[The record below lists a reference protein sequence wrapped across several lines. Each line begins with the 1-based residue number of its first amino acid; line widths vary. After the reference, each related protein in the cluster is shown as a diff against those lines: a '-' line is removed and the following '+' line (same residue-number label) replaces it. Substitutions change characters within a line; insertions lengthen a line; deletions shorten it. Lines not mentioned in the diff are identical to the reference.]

1 MGNKIDN
8 SSSTLTSRFKVDQVD
23 VDLNRN
29 SLSGPNGDARLE
41 PRVVEILSQLA
52 ESAGQVVLRESM
64 LDEHGSDEGITR
76 AISILRKSFKRV
88 GNDIKYIET
97 IPKRGYRLIAAV
109 STIAKD
115 GLSKDS
121 SGTSQDI
128 ISIAV
133 LAFVDMSEN
142 QDQGYLSDGVS
153 EEIINALVQLPF
165 LRVSGRTSSFSFR
178 GANTKVSEIAEAL
191 SVSYVLEG
199 SVRKYGDR
207 LRITAQLIEAQG
219 DDHVWSENFDGDQN
233 DIFDLQ
239 EIIACSVEK
248 KLRTLFS
255 VEPEPNVDAGRLTE
269 AITENKEA
277 YEHFLRGRHLMYELS
292 GQRTIPRAVSAFE
305 KAVEEDP
312 GFTKA
317 WANLAIANFTLPEYS
332 TTSDWREH
340 IKKAQEQ
347 TNHALDL
354 DPQVAWV
361 QRAKG
366 GILSYELKL
375 DQAVLAYEK
384 AFYLE
389 PNNPEL
395 MFIRGYI
402 LAAIGLHKQADVLMR
417 NALDRE
423 PLIGSWYAA
432 FGTVQFSMGRL
443 DHAESLFK
451 QSFECNF
458 GYGAILYSQ
467 LLSHRGREDEALQF
481 MHDNFENL
489 GAVTR
494 AQLKS
499 PFVRKLTYAAFFKGS
514 RAARVI
520 MDSVLTKRMN
530 DSKYQPAL
538 GTIIGFIMIGRPEK
552 FFQHVLNK
560 PNPYV
565 GFSLSRI
572 WEPTE
577 EARSVRTHKDFPK
590 FAESIGLVRAWQK
603 YGWPETVQPHQG
615 TDGSRYQFDCN

>member
-1 MGNKIDN
+1 MGNKLDTQ
-8 SSSTLTSRFKVDQVD
+8 SQSLTSTLKVGSVS

-29 SLSGPNGDARLE
+29 LLTGSDKEVRLE
-41 PRVVEILSQLA
+41 PRVVEILAQLMDA
-52 ESAGQVVLRESM
+52 SGQVVLRESM

-76 AISILRKSFKRV
+76 AISILRKSFKQV
-88 GNDIKYIET
+88 GEDIKYIET
-97 IPKRGYRLIAAV
+97 IPKKGYRLIAPV
-109 STIAKD
+109 SGDTKQRD
-115 GLSKDS
+115 GATSTESSK
-121 SGTSQDI
+121 DI

-178 GANTKVSEIAEAL
+178 GENTKVQEIAKAL
-191 SVSYVLEG
+191 NVSYVLEG

-207 LRITAQLIEAQG
+207 LRITAQLIEASE
-219 DDHVWSENFDGDQN
+219 DDHVWSENFDAGLN
-233 DIFDLQ
+233 DIFELQ
-239 EIIACSVEK
+239 EVIACAVEK

-255 VEPEPNVDAGRLTE
+255 VEPSRAEEGARLTE
-269 AITENKEA
+269 SITKNKEA

-292 GQRTIPRAVSAFE
+292 GQRTIPRAVAAFE
-305 KAVEEDP
+305 KAIEEDP
-312 GFTKA
+312 AFTKA

-332 TTSDWREH
+332 TTSHWRDH
-340 IKKAQEQ
+340 IEKAKEQ
-347 TNHALDL
+347 AMHALQL
-354 DPQVAWV
+354 DPNVAWA
-361 QRAKG
+361 QRAKA
-366 GILSYELKL
+366 GILSYELQL
-375 DQAVLAYEK
+375 DLAVEAYEK
-384 AFYLE
+384 AYELE

-395 MFIRGYI
+395 MFVRGYI
-402 LAAIGLHKQADVLMR
+402 LAAIGLHAQADELMR

-443 DHAESLFK
+443 DQAESLFR

-467 LLSHRGREDEALQF
+467 LLSHLGREDEAIEF
-481 MHDNFENL
+481 MTDNFDEL

-499 PFVRKLTYAAFFKGS
+499 PFVRKLTYSAFFRNS
-514 RAARVI
+514 RTARVI
-520 MDSVLTKRMN
+520 MDGILTKRMN
-530 DSKYQPAL
+530 DPKYQPAL

-552 FFQHVLNK
+552 FFQHVLTK

-572 WEPTE
+572 WEPTK
-577 EARSVRTHKDFPK
+577 EAIGVRTHKDFPK

-603 YGWPETVQPHQG
+603 YGWPETVQPFKG
-615 TDGSRYQFDCN
+615 TDGSNHQFECK